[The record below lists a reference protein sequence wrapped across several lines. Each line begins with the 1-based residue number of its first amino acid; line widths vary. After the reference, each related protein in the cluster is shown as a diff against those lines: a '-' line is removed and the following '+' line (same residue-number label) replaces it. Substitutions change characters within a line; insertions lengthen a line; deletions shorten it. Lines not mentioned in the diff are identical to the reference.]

1 MEGKGRNQDLALARW
16 SQNNLL
22 AASQVGAG
30 RLTFVSHTE
39 GSWDVVATETGVV
52 LGKATLF
59 S

>member
-1 MEGKGRNQDLALARW
+1 MEGKRRNQDQALARW

-22 AASQVGAG
+22 AVSQVGAG

-39 GSWDVVATETGVV
+39 GSWDVVATETGVI
-52 LGKATLF
+52 LGKTTLF